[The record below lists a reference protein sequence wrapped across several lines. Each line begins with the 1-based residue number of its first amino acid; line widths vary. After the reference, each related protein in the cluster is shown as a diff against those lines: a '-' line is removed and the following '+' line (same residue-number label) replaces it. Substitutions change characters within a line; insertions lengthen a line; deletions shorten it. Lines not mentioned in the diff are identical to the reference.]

1 MKRTINEFKLNLY
14 ESVINLLSEVNN
26 WKNVKHIADGWI
38 KQQNIALENVKYVDV
53 PNIKYIDFLL
63 NQQED
68 LITNF
73 EKTTEHILLFYKSLS
88 SDTTIKQFFSIQKFL
103 QKTLQSNTYDLNI
116 DGEVNGWGYEDFVLK
131 RKNTLILI
139 SHIYDVLRNINHTLY
154 DWEKLNPLLAT
165 FNMETFKHFK
175 SGPSDHGLE
184 VGDASDKRF
193 KPKVISITNSGWD
206 SDKVFAII
214 PTLEPLLTQTIKLLD
229 VLKHIRSLIR
239 VPKTND
245 KYEQEKT
252 IKLINVNLI
261 CLFSILDYFLLSTS
275 GMFRQIVTM
284 FNKIEFIKK

>member
-139 SHIYDVLRNINHTLY
+139 GHIYDSLKNIDHTLY
-154 DWEKLNPLLAT
+154 DWEKLNPLLMT
-165 FNMETFKHFK
+165 FNMETFRHFK
-175 SGPSDHGLE
+175 TSPIQHNYDI
-184 VGDASDKRF
+184 GDASNKKF
-193 KPKVISITNSGWD
+193 KSKIISIDASGWNAD
-206 SDKVFAII
+206 NVFTTIQ
-214 PTLEPLLTQTIKLLD
+214 TLEPILSQAIKMLE
-229 VLKHIRSLIR
+229 VLKRIRSLIHI
-239 VPKTND
+239 PKTND
-245 KYEQEKT
+245 EYEREKVIT
-252 IKLINVNLI
+252 LINSNLI
-261 CLFSILDYFLLSTS
+261 TIFYILDYLLLSTS
-275 GMFRQIVTM
+275 SMIRQIVTM
-284 FNKIEFIKK
+284 FNKIEFVKK

>member
-14 ESVINLLSEVNN
+14 ESVIDLLSEVNN

-38 KQQNIALENVKYVDV
+38 KQQNIALENVKYVNL

-88 SDTTIKQFFSIQKFL
+88 ADTTIKQFFSIQKFL

-139 SHIYDVLRNINHTLY
+139 GHIYDVLRNINHTLY

-193 KPKVISITNSGWD
+193 KPKIISIANSGWD

-229 VLKHIRSLIR
+229 VLKHIRSLIH

-261 CLFSILDYFLLSTS
+261 CLFFILDYFLLSTS